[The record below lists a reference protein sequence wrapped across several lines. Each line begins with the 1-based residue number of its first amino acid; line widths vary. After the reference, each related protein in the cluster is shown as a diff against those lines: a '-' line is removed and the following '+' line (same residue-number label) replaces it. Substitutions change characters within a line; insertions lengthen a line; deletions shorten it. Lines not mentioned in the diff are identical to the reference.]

1 MKLTPCSPLYPIF
14 ANYQAWLS
22 VQPLS
27 DHTCRTFLT
36 PIALIAAVETGESEK
51 LNTLHNRFNFPFLGV
66 VKEEEFL
73 RLQNELFR
81 KDQIIDYLLK
91 LLDRHSS
98 EVQVKEVG
106 DVKIVPI
113 DYAIRAASASK
124 L

>member
-36 PIALIAAVETGESEK
+36 PIALIAAVETGEIEK
-51 LNTLHNRFNFPFLGV
+51 LNTIDNRFNFPHSGV
-66 VKEEEFL
+66 PDDSEDLQKEL
-73 RLQNELFR
+73 DR
-81 KDQIIDYLLK
+81 KDKIIDYLLK
-91 LLDRHSS
+91 LLDRYSS

-113 DYAIRAASASK
+113 DYAIRAASAY
-124 L
+124 